1 MPLIRVL
8 VVLSLILGALGLLSP
23 WGFAQTALEE
33 WAKQQI
39 SEKTGI
45 DPNLLATL
53 FVTDGSDQLM
63 LAFVYITQE
72 VLDSNLKPEIK
83 QAITPYVDQRALLAL
98 VVPTRPSNFS
108 PLEISFAQNG
118 IVYLIDA
125 AQIHP
130 ITEDFQSGR
139 LEANVVSAGIIEL
152 PPAINVQQ
160 PFEIRYR
167 GSFSTTL
174 AVASTPPA
182 TGAPTVT
189 IPFPLLFLLQLLL
202 FFFLFPFLL
211 GI

>member
-1 MPLIRVL
+1 MRVFIALLI
-8 VVLSLILGALGLLSP
+8 VVGALGLLSP
-23 WGFAQTALEE
+23 WGVAQTALEE
-33 WAKQQI
+33 WAKLQI

-72 VLDSNLKPEIK
+72 VLESNLKPEIK
-83 QAITPYVDQRALLAL
+83 QAIASYVDQRALLAL
-98 VVPTRPSNFS
+98 VVPTRLSSFS
-108 PLEISFAQNG
+108 PLEISFSQNG
-118 IVYLIDA
+118 IVYLINA
-125 AQIHP
+125 AQVHP
-130 ITEDFQSGR
+130 ITEDFKPGQ
-139 LEANVVSAGIIEL
+139 LEANVVSAGVIEL
-152 PPAINVQQ
+152 PVGINMQQ
-160 PFEIRYR
+160 SFEIRYR

-174 AVASTPPA
+174 AVTSTAPA
-182 TGAPTVT
+182 TGTPAAT

>member
-1 MPLIRVL
+1 MRVFIALLI
-8 VVLSLILGALGLLSP
+8 VVGTLGLLGP

-53 FVTDGSDQLM
+53 FVTDGPDQLM

-98 VVPTRPSNFS
+98 VVPTRLSSFS

-118 IVYLIDA
+118 IVYLINA

-130 ITEDFQSGR
+130 ITEDFKPGP
-139 LEANVVSAGIIEL
+139 LEANAVSAGVIEL
-152 PPAINVQQ
+152 PTGINVQQ

-174 AVASTPPA
+174 AVTSTAPA
-182 TGAPTVT
+182 TGTGTPAAT